1 MTGRADVAGFGVPTG
16 WASRVL
22 ARGILRGL
30 SGAIRLICRIPVEVA
45 NPSEVARHPQSIV
58 VSNHHSLFDTPV
70 IFLALPAGRRRST
83 ATVGGLDFFAARPE
97 QPRLERAFRRAVIW
111 FIRSAMNVLLIDR
124 VGGEYSELDR
134 IDSMLG
140 AGWSLVI
147 FPEATRSRTGEMGRF
162 RHGAAELARR
172 HQLPVVPAHVSG
184 TDRILPPGI
193 RWPRSGRLQV
203 VFGEA
208 ITPGPDESSAN
219 LTARLRDAIS
229 RLDPRGASEGDPA
242 SAVAREGAS

>member
-1 MTGRADVAGFGVPTG
+1 M
-16 WASRVL
+16 L
-22 ARGILRGL
+22 AW
-30 SGAIRLICRIPVEVA
+30 AIRLFCRIPIEVSNA
-45 NPSEVARHPQSIV
+45 SEVARHRQSIV
-58 VSNHHSLFDTPV
+58 VSNHHSLFDTPL
-70 IFLALPAGRRRST
+70 IFLSLPGGRRRFT
-83 ATVGGLDFFAARPE
+83 ATVGGLDFFAVRPE
-97 QPRLERAFRRAVIW
+97 QPWFERLFRRVVIW

-124 VGGEYSELDR
+124 VGGEYSQLDR

-147 FPEATRSRTGEMGRF
+147 FPEATRSRSGEMGRF

-172 HQLPVVPAHVSG
+172 HRLPVVPAHVSG

-208 ITPGPDESSAN
+208 LVPEPEESSAS

-229 RLDPRGASEGDPA
+229 RLDPRSDSEAG
-242 SAVAREGAS
+242 VAPVVTSEGAS